1 MTERVVRQQQFF
13 WELEKKA
20 PKKTFIVPCRECL
33 LPCTCA
39 LTENQ
44 CALPSTACDIR
55 EVGATTA
62 AYYSKMH
69 HFQGN
74 QMPAEIG
81 VSMIFQTD
89 ASISPVLHFSPCDL
103 CMRSLDLC
111 RPRSQSSGHT
121 SRSNRVVVDCHASQL
136 LRVSNSFCF
145 TGRVISSALFFSS
158 GMSHLRPYS
167 DCKVE
172 RSSHCEV
179 SSKPGSH
186 MKARKM
192 ICSGWMAWLSFRYAA
207 RRGRRFSAWA
217 RIPAGGRPAERR
229 SSCGR
234 GSDRARKMHGGS
246 APSTFFISSY

>member
-1 MTERVVRQQQFF
+1 MTERVARQQQFF

-103 CMRSLDLC
+103 CMSSLDLC
-111 RPRSQSSGHT
+111 RPRSKSSGHA
-121 SRSNRVVVDCHASQL
+121 SRSNRAVVDCHAAQL
-136 LRVSNSFCF
+136 LLVSNSFCV

-158 GMSHLRPYS
+158 GMSHLRPYCNCQVEVES
-167 DCKVE
+167 LRGFIQPWLAHESPGNDLLWMDCLAVLQ
-172 RSSHCEV
+172 V
-179 SSKPGSH
+179 
-186 MKARKM
+186 
-192 ICSGWMAWLSFRYAA
+192 
-207 RRGRRFSAWA
+207 
-217 RIPAGGRPAERR
+217 
-229 SSCGR
+229 CGETWT
-234 GSDRARKMHGGS
+234 SL
-246 APSTFFISSY
+246 